1 MPVSPF
7 GIHLIR
13 FAMEKKILLVDDEE
27 GIRKVLGIS
36 LADSGYDVLTAENGE
51 QALRLFAQHAPPIV
65 LTDIKMP
72 GIDGVTLL
80 KNIKSENPDTEVIMI
95 TGHGDMDLAIKS
107 LQHDATD
114 FVTKPINDD
123 VLEIAL
129 KRATERIGM
138 REMLRE
144 YTENLETLVKV
155 QSAKLVQAE
164 RQVAVGQAV
173 EGLYAAIRGIAG
185 DLEGGIRYFNEMPC
199 FVSIHNRDL
208 KIVETNQ
215 LYREH
220 LGDKVGCNSWE
231 IFASGSG
238 GEKDCPV
245 SQTFISG
252 SGQRAKEKL
261 RCQDGSELPVIIHTA
276 PIRNGKGEL
285 ELVLEIAADIS
296 EVNRLQEELRTTQQR
311 YQMLFDEVPC
321 YISVQDREYR
331 LTATNRR
338 FKEDFGDKIGS
349 HCFATYKHRLE
360 PCPNCPVAKTF
371 ADGRSH
377 QAEMV
382 VTAESGT
389 QYNVLVWTAPI
400 RNAAGDIIQVME
412 MSTNITQIRQLQD
425 RLTSLGFLISS
436 ISHGIKGLLTGLDG
450 GLYMINSGNAKGE
463 QEKVKEGWDIV
474 QVMVDRIRNMV
485 LNILYYAKKRDLQ
498 WEVVDVQGFAEDVCL
513 TVEHKIVHHGVAFEK
528 DITPSAGEFEIDVGV
543 VRTALINIFDNGVE
557 AILADRSTTGPRIVF
572 RVRPEGSG
580 HIVFEISDNG
590 IGMDENTLE
599 NMFTLFFSSKG
610 HEGTGLGLY
619 ISNLIIQQHG
629 GIIRV
634 DSKPG
639 EGALF
644 SVLLPRKLSDSV
656 KKSMKKQPES
666 NLCD

>member
-1 MPVSPF
+1 MHS
-7 GIHLIR
+7 IKI
-13 FAMEKKILLVDDEE
+13 AMKKKILLVDDEE

-36 LADSGYDVLTAENGE
+36 LTDSGYDVLTAENGE
-51 QALRLFAQHAPPIV
+51 QALKLFSQHAPPIV

-80 KNIKSENPDTEVIMI
+80 KNIKSKNPDTEVIMI

-144 YTENLETLVKV
+144 YTENLESLVRE

-199 FVSIHNRDL
+199 FVSIHNREL

-231 IFASGSG
+231 IFASDSG

-245 SQTFISG
+245 AHTFTSG
-252 SGQRAKEKL
+252 SGQRAKEKV

-321 YISVQDREYR
+321 YISVQDRQYR

-349 HCFATYKHRLE
+349 RCFATYKHRSE

-371 ADGRSH
+371 ADGQSH

-382 VTAESGT
+382 VTSESGT

-450 GLYMINSGNAKGE
+450 GLYMINSGNAKGD
-463 QEKVKEGWDIV
+463 QEKVKEGWGTV

-485 LNILYYAKKRDLQ
+485 LNILYYAKERDLH
-498 WEVVDVQGFAEDVCL
+498 WEVVDVQSFAEDVCL
-513 TVEHKIVHHGVAFEK
+513 TVEHKIVHHGVTFVKEIAP
-528 DITPSAGEFEIDVGV
+528 TSGEFEIDVGV
-543 VRTALINIFDNGVE
+543 VRTALINIIDNAVE
-557 AILADRSTTGPRIVF
+557 AILADPSATEPRIVF
-572 RVRPEGSG
+572 RVRAEDSER
-580 HIVFEISDNG
+580 IVFEISDNG

-619 ISNLIIQQHG
+619 ISNLIVQQHG
-629 GIIRV
+629 GMIRV
-634 DSKPG
+634 ESKPG
-639 EGALF
+639 KGALF
-644 SVLLPRKLSDSV
+644 SVVLPRKCADSA
-656 KKSMKKQPES
+656 KKSMKKRPES
-666 NLCD
+666 SLRD

>member
-1 MPVSPF
+1 MHS
-7 GIHLIR
+7 IR
-13 FAMEKKILLVDDEE
+13 IAMEKKILLVDDEE

-36 LADSGYDVLTAENGE
+36 LTDSGYDVLTAENGE
-51 QALRLFAQHAPPIV
+51 QALKLFTQHAPPIV

-80 KNIKSENPDTEVIMI
+80 KNIKSKNPDTEVIMI

-144 YTENLETLVKV
+144 YTENLETLVRE

-231 IFASGSG
+231 IFASDSG
-238 GEKDCPV
+238 REKDCPV
-245 SQTFISG
+245 AHTFTSG
-252 SGQRAKEKL
+252 SGQRAKEKV

-321 YISVQDREYR
+321 YISVQDSAYR

-349 HCFATYKHRLE
+349 HCFATYKHRSE

-371 ADGRSH
+371 GDGQSH

-382 VTAESGT
+382 VTSESGT

-450 GLYMINSGNAKGE
+450 GLYMINSGNAKGD
-463 QEKVKEGWDIV
+463 QEKVKEGWGVV

-485 LNILYYAKKRDLQ
+485 LNILYYAKERDLQ
-498 WEVVDVQGFAEDVCL
+498 WETVDVQSFAEDVCL
-513 TVEHKIVHHGVAFEK
+513 TVEHKIVNHGVAFLK
-528 DITPSAGEFEIDVGV
+528 DIASNPGEFEIDIGV
-543 VRTALINIFDNGVE
+543 VRTALINIFDNAVE
-557 AILADRSTTGPRIVF
+557 AILADPSGTEPRIVF
-572 RVRPEGSG
+572 SVRPEDSG
-580 HIVFEISDNG
+580 HIVFEINDNG
-590 IGMDENTLE
+590 IGMDANTLE

-629 GIIRV
+629 GMIRV

-639 EGALF
+639 QGALF
-644 SVLLPRKLSDSV
+644 RVVLPRKLADSA
-656 KKSMKKQPES
+656 KKSIKKRTES
-666 NLCD
+666 LLCD